1 MNKIR
6 VLIADDH
13 SVVRMGLAALLEA
26 EDDIEVVGEAKN
38 GDEAVSQSILLSPD
52 VVVMDLVMPKKD
64 GIAATTELRKK
75 LPSAK
80 VLVLTSYSTS
90 DSIAHAID
98 AGAAGALMKS
108 AENETLIEAIRSIHA
123 GKQFIPSNVRR
134 LISEDPPVPELSPRQ
149 REMLSAIT
157 RGLSNDD
164 IAKQLGIS
172 RASVKTHVLALFQ
185 KLGAANRSEAVAIA
199 LRKQLLKI

>member
-1 MNKIR
+1 MRGIVGVGIVGDR
-6 VLIADDH
+6 RPRRPLT
-13 SVVRMGLAALLEA
+13 MALLVVIM
-26 EDDIEVVGEAKN
+26 DI
-38 GDEAVSQSILLSPD
+38 
-52 VVVMDLVMPKKD
+52 VMPKKD
-64 GIAATTELRKK
+64 GITAIAELREK

-123 GKQFIPSNVRR
+123 GKQFIPADIQR
-134 LISEDPPVPELSPRQ
+134 LIDEDPPVPELSPRQ
-149 REMLSAIT
+149 REILSSIT
-157 RGLSNDD
+157 RGLSNED
-164 IAKQLGIS
+164 IAKLLGIS
-172 RASVKTHVLALFQ
+172 RASVKTHILALFQ
-185 KLGAANRSEAVAIA
+185 KLGANTRAEAVAIA